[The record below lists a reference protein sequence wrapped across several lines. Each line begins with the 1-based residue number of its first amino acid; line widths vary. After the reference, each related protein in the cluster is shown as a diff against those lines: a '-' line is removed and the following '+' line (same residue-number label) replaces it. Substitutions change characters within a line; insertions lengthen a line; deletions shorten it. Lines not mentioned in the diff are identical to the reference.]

1 VHGCCHFIIG
11 LGDDRR
17 ATFERVAQ
25 DLLKLDAEGC
35 RIVKV
40 LADATFATT
49 AAVVLAALLTTSAVA
64 QAPSAGQG
72 DGTSATA
79 ASVPS
84 SSPQKTQN
92 TWRGRMLIGTRVFND
107 HGVWIATIDDIL
119 ITDGGMVDRIVLSV
133 TRRRLVAIP
142 FNQFRFVPSQSIPA
156 PRGESLRGWTR
167 IAANAP
173 GHFGVLLPG
182 ASRASLAEME
192 SFRFAPPL

>member
-1 VHGCCHFIIG
+1 MTTAKLWELD
-11 LGDDRR
+11 LGYDRR
-17 ATFERVAQ
+17 AAFEKAVQ

-40 LADATFATT
+40 LADAIIAIA

-64 QAPSAGQG
+64 QTPSSDKG

-79 ASVPS
+79 ITVPS
-84 SSPQKTQN
+84 GSSQKAQN
-92 TWRGRMLIGTRVFND
+92 IWRGRRLIGTRVFND

-119 ITDGGMVDRIVLSV
+119 ITDDGMVDRVVLSV
-133 TRRRLVAIP
+133 TRRRLVVVP
-142 FNQFRFVPSQSIPA
+142 FNQFRFVPTQSIPGRE
-156 PRGESLRGWTR
+156 PLLRGWAR

-182 ASRASLAEME
+182 ASRASLASME
-192 SFRFAPPL
+192 SFRFASPL